1 MLRSNIPAKACWA
14 IYCWR
19 CNSAYDPNC
28 ADPFNNITSDL
39 VNCDMRVKEHLPT
52 VYSDYR
58 TVRDCG
64 WLKSDK
70 EGTECM
76 RRAGTFSV
84 LMKNCSC
91 DKDGCNCARRPTAVS
106 SLLMVAPPL
115 LLLRLFKWSTMAPHR
130 DVPRS
135 GRART
140 SP

>member
-1 MLRSNIPAKACWA
+1 MLIVSFVSSTGWA

-52 VYSDYR
+52 GTRAQVCRKIVQKDGEQYDLYSDYR

-115 LLLRLFKWSTMAPHR
+115 LLLRLFK
-130 DVPRS
+130 
-135 GRART
+135 
-140 SP
+140 